1 MKNYFQVFYIF
12 DRVIFK
18 LGGMFLIRS
27 LMPPR
32 VVFNV
37 DDKAAVMPSKT
48 EWLGFVLNSRLLWKE
63 SVDDRPAWVKD
74 VNNLLDGNEGIEDSP
89 LSFHGGTT
97 WKLIANSHLVSLRH
111 NCAVKEDTMA
121 RGSKSK
127 SSKEKQEP
135 KAIDGIK
142 VPATR

>member
-1 MKNYFQVFYIF
+1 
-12 DRVIFK
+12 
-18 LGGMFLIRS
+18 
-27 LMPPR
+27 MPPR

-97 WKLIANSHLVSLRH
+97 WKLIANSHLAGCIIKSPLDITVPSKRTPWPEDQRARALRRNKNRKLLMVSKYQQLVEGYKTNRLSFH
-111 NCAVKEDTMA
+111 FLFF
-121 RGSKSK
+121 
-127 SSKEKQEP
+127 P
-135 KAIDGIK
+135 
-142 VPATR
+142 P